1 MTTKDHIEE
10 LKAKLEGLDSKID
23 KAVGKDIKPIHYAIL
38 ALVLIGIISN
48 WIN

>member
-10 LKAKLEGLDSKID
+10 LKAKLEAFDEKVD
-23 KAVGKDIKPIHYAIL
+23 KVVGKDIKPIHYL
-38 ALVLIGIISN
+38 MVGLIIVSIVSN